1 LYKKINTGSDG
12 RSLFDVVAGISS
24 GLVRGLIAGK
34 ITQVTEDEQIE
45 IMKTNLQ
52 ISGQLTGL
60 LGKPYDF
67 YKQIDV
73 TDFIKYLKERYSDH
87 TAKLLLVSI
96 P

>member
-12 RSLFDVVAGISS
+12 RSLFNVIVSTSS

-52 ISGQLTGL
+52 TSGQLTGL
-60 LGKPYDF
+60 SGKPYNF
-67 YKQIDV
+67 YK
-73 TDFIKYLKERYSDH
+73 
-87 TAKLLLVSI
+87 
-96 P
+96 